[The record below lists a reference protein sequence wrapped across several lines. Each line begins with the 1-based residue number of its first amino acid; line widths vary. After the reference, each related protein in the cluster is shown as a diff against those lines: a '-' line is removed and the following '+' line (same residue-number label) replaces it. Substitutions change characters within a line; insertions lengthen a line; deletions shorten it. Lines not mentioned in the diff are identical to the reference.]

1 MYLSFDVDII
11 EDIYYNNNDISIIYE
26 FSCNEEE
33 NINEK
38 DRYKFKF
45 IIDIFKLFED
55 FYMSEVKDGILFVDI
70 LINLEKRKYS
80 YV

>member
-1 MYLSFDVDII
+1 MYLSFDADII

-55 FYMSEVKDGILFVDI
+55 FYISEVKDGILFVDI
-70 LINLEKRKYS
+70 FINLEKRKYS

>member
-1 MYLSFDVDII
+1 MYLSFDADII

-55 FYMSEVKDGILFVDI
+55 FYTSEVKDGISFVDI
-70 LINLEKRKYS
+70 LINLEKKKYS

>member
-1 MYLSFDVDII
+1 MYLSFDADII

>member
-1 MYLSFDVDII
+1 MYLSFDADII

-55 FYMSEVKDGILFVDI
+55 FYTSEVKDGILFVDI
-70 LINLEKRKYS
+70 FINLEKRKYS

>member
-33 NINEK
+33 NIYEK

-55 FYMSEVKDGILFVDI
+55 FYTSEVKDGILFVDI

>member
-70 LINLEKRKYS
+70 FINLEKRKYS

>member
-1 MYLSFDVDII
+1 MYLSFDADII

-55 FYMSEVKDGILFVDI
+55 FYTSEVKDGISFVDI

>member
-1 MYLSFDVDII
+1 MYLSFDADII

-55 FYMSEVKDGILFVDI
+55 FYTSEVKDGISFVDI
-70 LINLEKRKYS
+70 FINLEKRKYS

>member
-1 MYLSFDVDII
+1 MYLSFDADII

-55 FYMSEVKDGILFVDI
+55 FYMSEVKDGISFVDI
-70 LINLEKRKYS
+70 FINLEKRKYS

>member
-1 MYLSFDVDII
+1 MYLSFDADII

-55 FYMSEVKDGILFVDI
+55 FYTSEVKDGILFVDI